1 MSNTYMP
8 ERAMFIFAHPDDIE
22 FSVAGTA
29 AKWASHG
36 CENTYVVLTD
46 GDVGSHEPEMTRE
59 QIGQIRR
66 QEQAAAAKVTG
77 AAHCL
82 FLGYDDG
89 SLEPTLALRKQL
101 VKLVRQHRPNVVV
114 CGDPN
119 MYFRGERLNHPDH
132 RAAARAALDAVFPAC
147 EMRLLYPEF
156 EAEGIQPHKVNFV
169 LITTDQE
176 LNYFVD
182 ISDSIETKLQALN
195 EHKSQ
200 LGDRDYSDRI
210 RERAASVGKQVG
222 LEYAEAF
229 RRFVITPLLAPQE
242 EVIQ

>member
-1 MSNTYMP
+1 MSSYIP

-29 AKWASHG
+29 AKWAKHG
-36 CENTYVVLTD
+36 SEVTYVVLTD
-46 GDVGSHEPEMTRE
+46 GNVGSHDPEMTRK

-66 QEQAAAAKVTG
+66 QEQAAAAKVAG
-77 AAHCL
+77 AAHCI

-89 SLEPTLALRKQL
+89 SLEPTLTLRKQL
-101 VKLVRQHRPNVVV
+101 VKLIRQHKPNALV

-169 LITTDQE
+169 FITTDQE
-176 LNYFVD
+176 LNHFED
-182 ISDSIETKLQALN
+182 ISESIDTKLEALN
-195 EHKSQ
+195 EHRSQ
-200 LGDRDYSDRI
+200 LGDIDYSERM
-210 RERAASVGKQVG
+210 RERAANIGKQVG
-222 LEYAEAF
+222 LAYAEAF
-229 RRFVITPLLAPQE
+229 RRFTVTPLPIPEE

>member
-1 MSNTYMP
+1 MSSYIP

-29 AKWASHG
+29 AKWAKHG
-36 CENTYVVLTD
+36 SEVTYVVLTD
-46 GDVGSHEPEMTRE
+46 GNVGSHDPEMTRE

-66 QEQAAAAKVTG
+66 QEQAAAAKVAG
-77 AAHCL
+77 AANCI

-101 VKLVRQHRPNVVV
+101 VKLIRQHRPNAVV

-169 LITTDQE
+169 FITTDQA
-176 LNYFVD
+176 LNHFED
-182 ISDSIETKLQALN
+182 IAESIDTKLKALN
-195 EHKSQ
+195 EHRSQ
-200 LGDRDYSDRI
+200 LGDVDYSDRM
-210 RERAASVGKQVG
+210 RERAANIGKQVG
-222 LEYAEAF
+222 LAYAEAF
-229 RRFVITPLLAPQE
+229 RRFTVTPLPIPQE

>member
-1 MSNTYMP
+1 MSSYIP

-29 AKWASHG
+29 AKWAKHG
-36 CENTYVVLTD
+36 SEVTYVVLTD
-46 GDVGSHEPEMTRE
+46 GNVGSHDPEMTRE

-66 QEQAAAAKVTG
+66 QEQAAAAKVAG
-77 AAHCL
+77 AAHCV

-89 SLEPTLALRKQL
+89 SLEPTLTLRKQL
-101 VKLVRQHRPNVVV
+101 VKLIRQLRPNAVV

-169 LITTDQE
+169 FITTDQE
-176 LNYFVD
+176 LNHFED
-182 ISDSIETKLQALN
+182 ISESIDIKLNALN
-195 EHKSQ
+195 EHRSQ
-200 LGDRDYSDRI
+200 LGDIDYSDRM
-210 RERAASVGKQVG
+210 RERASNVGKQVG
-222 LEYAEAF
+222 LAYAEAF
-229 RRFVITPLLAPQE
+229 RRFTVTPLPIPQE